1 LILIQKFI
9 KKIFLKNKINLIFLV
24 LVILNVLAKSSLAE
38 ISIVDYLNFDEL
50 KICLRKTNLEECKKL
65 IVIMEKLQ
73 IEASNKGNYKCQST
87 LLGIQTEIIKN
98 FYFEKNDILSGLIIN
113 PNLIKNC

>member
-24 LVILNVLAKSSLAE
+24 VVILNVLAKSSLAE

-50 KICLRKTNLEECKKL
+50 KICLRKTSLEECKKL

-98 FYFEKNDILSGLIIN
+98 LYFEKNDILSGSIIN

>member
-1 LILIQKFI
+1 MILIQKFI

-24 LVILNVLAKSSLAE
+24 VVILNVLAKSSLAE

-50 KICLRKTNLEECKKL
+50 KICLRKTSLEECKKL

-73 IEASNKGNYKCQST
+73 IEASNKGNFRCQST
-87 LLGIQTEIIKN
+87 LLGIQTELIRN
-98 FYFEKNDILSGLIIN
+98 FYFEKNDIPSESIIN
-113 PNLIKNC
+113 TKLINNC